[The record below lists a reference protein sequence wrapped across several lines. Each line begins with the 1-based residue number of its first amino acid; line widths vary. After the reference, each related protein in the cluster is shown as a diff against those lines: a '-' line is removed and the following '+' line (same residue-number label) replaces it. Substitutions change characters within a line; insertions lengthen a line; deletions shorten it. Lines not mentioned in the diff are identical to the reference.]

1 VVGGGVETGVLPDG
15 IQMWT
20 RMWAFNRL
28 SFYSTLCA
36 VSHSSLL
43 AVQNSPRADIV
54 PELARIGRNSSF
66 TPYYNLVRL
75 DLRSGAVYSTIFTA
89 NVSSM
94 QQHSRLTL
102 RLDSE
107 DHFVLLYD
115 PLLRAALYTIHV
127 QSWQTPAF
135 PPQSPSA
142 AGGGLCVHSNCLSSI
157 TRRQSAAL
165 ASQQQHTS
173 PHAWAARRTLSQML
187 SRTLVVQYG
196 DLFQGRF
203 VVFQDTNRLS
213 FGVARLDYTSCPPGS
228 FASSDTLYVCM
239 CQSGWHRAHHPA
251 EAALVSSSAACVRY
265 AALDAC
271 YSSYAGEVG
280 QNTSRC
286 APGYKMHRAA
296 CVLCGVNEYCQHS
309 QGVPCQEN
317 SATFLV
323 RGAFD
328 SSACRCLPG
337 YFLGLSAGTWVGDS
351 VVDAADATSGACVK
365 CSVPFYC
372 MDSRQYA
379 CRQNMSTRVH
389 GASSAD
395 HCQCASGF
403 YEFFDNHDDNASV
416 VDGNK
421 DAPPLKICR
430 QIPTGYYKPDAAEI
444 PEKCPRSQTTLRAKS
459 LSKTECICAPGFK
472 REDPTADPMEC
483 VACGQDEMCAA
494 ATTQG
499 LVEYCTQYKQTVN
512 HRHDACV
519 CVAGF
524 YDEMRTKQGAGVRCL
539 LCPAGYYCPLQQQ
552 NIAGKTV
559 NLQTQVVI
567 WCPHQMTS
575 HPGTPSAAGCFCQQ
589 SDKKRMQKSVA
600 PFDLVCVCANTHYES
615 ADNDNLCTQ
624 CPKHM
629 FVPLLS

>member
-1 VVGGGVETGVLPDG
+1 
-15 IQMWT
+15 
-20 RMWAFNRL
+20 
-28 SFYSTLCA
+28 
-36 VSHSSLL
+36 
-43 AVQNSPRADIV
+43 
-54 PELARIGRNSSF
+54 
-66 TPYYNLVRL
+66 
-75 DLRSGAVYSTIFTA
+75 
-89 NVSSM
+89 
-94 QQHSRLTL
+94 
-102 RLDSE
+102 
-107 DHFVLLYD
+107 
-115 PLLRAALYTIHV
+115 
-127 QSWQTPAF
+127 
-135 PPQSPSA
+135 
-142 AGGGLCVHSNCLSSI
+142 
-157 TRRQSAAL
+157 
-165 ASQQQHTS
+165 
-173 PHAWAARRTLSQML
+173 
-187 SRTLVVQYG
+187 
-196 DLFQGRF
+196 
-203 VVFQDTNRLS
+203 
-213 FGVARLDYTSCPPGS
+213 
-228 FASSDTLYVCM
+228 
-239 CQSGWHRAHHPA
+239 
-251 EAALVSSSAACVRY
+251 
-265 AALDAC
+265 
-271 YSSYAGEVG
+271 
-280 QNTSRC
+280 
-286 APGYKMHRAA
+286 
-296 CVLCGVNEYCQHS
+296 
-309 QGVPCQEN
+309 
-317 SATFLV
+317 
-323 RGAFD
+323 
-328 SSACRCLPG
+328 
-337 YFLGLSAGTWVGDS
+337 
-351 VVDAADATSGACVK
+351 
-365 CSVPFYC
+365 
-372 MDSRQYA
+372 
-379 CRQNMSTRVH
+379 MSTRVH

-421 DAPPLKICR
+421 DAPPLKICQ